1 MANKFLKPVY
11 QKVFDQPFSYG
22 IFEDRLMM
30 QKMVYLLQEE
40 GVNIGHYGFEWYKH
54 GPYSQAL
61 LDDMYAEDRTE
72 SVALNYTADAE
83 ERVNK
88 LKMMFNDEEAKQ
100 GYGMK
105 NWTECLASIHF
116 LRKKELGSNTSEER
130 VLQVLKGRKPH
141 LDNDSLNKKAYK
153 AISEFIA

>member
-1 MANKFLKPVY
+1 MANKFLKPIY
-11 QKVFDQPFSYG
+11 QKVFEQPFSYRT
-22 IFEDRLMM
+22 FEDRLMM

-61 LDDMYAEDRTE
+61 LDDMYVEDKAESIT
-72 SVALNYTADAE
+72 LNYTVDAE
-83 ERVNK
+83 ERIKK
-88 LKMMFNDEEAKQ
+88 LKVMFDDEEAKQ
-100 GYGMK
+100 GYGLK

-116 LRKKELGSNTSEER
+116 LRKKELGSNVSEEY
-130 VLQVLKGRKPH
+130 VLQVLKSRKPH

-153 AISEFIA
+153 AISEFVA